1 MGLPLSLPGV
11 QESCAV
17 LSVISSTAT
26 LSGGPGGPKSVR
38 QPDGWTWGESDPFR
52 EASLHQSH
60 KDFCSWLHIKAITL
74 PVIKGYVLVCMQGL
88 FIHCVCDAQGYE
100 VITEHGNTSRG
111 KTHGMES
118 FMRKGKRG
126 YMGAGHGGKNKRRAN
141 GERDASVCDYYELWP
156 YHVAVVCA
164 TAQLF
169 KCFAWYFAD
178 V

>member
-1 MGLPLSLPGV
+1 MSLTHSEKP
-11 QESCAV
+11 
-17 LSVISSTAT
+17 
-26 LSGGPGGPKSVR
+26 
-38 QPDGWTWGESDPFR
+38 
-52 EASLHQSH
+52 LHQSH

-169 KCFAWYFAD
+169 KCFA
-178 V
+178 